1 MFTQLVDYR
10 ERFAEQHK
18 RTGEVFYLTVLGMYL
33 LVHFLYGSLWFWK
46 YPSLN
51 STVLLYDA
59 QQILAIIGLVKIIV
73 FNRFTDWREPA
84 LFMTTL
90 LVVLVGCRYAKQ
102 NYFMYYVIFLYGAKD
117 IDFKRIVKLFIGVV
131 GSALL
136 VTIIGALI
144 GIVPN
149 ATVTHGLGT
158 NLRFSMGMV
167 YTTDFAARV
176 FYLCMAYV
184 LLRRFRLLLPEKL
197 SLITITLWVYIV
209 TDARLDTLLLLLLIM
224 CVVFYDYVVK
234 IIKKIGNV
242 GLVILEALGIGSIFA
257 LSWLFNPQNKL
268 MALCDH
274 LLSGRLTEGHIAL
287 TNYHVVAFGQYI
299 IEQGNGGFH
308 PHIVHYFFIDSSY
321 IAALLKNGGVAFIL
335 LMILIVYATVHFNNQ
350 HAYPLVIA
358 VLLVVLSSIIDQHL
372 SALSFD
378 IIFLATLANIT
389 AFTPKHGEVS
399 MNWRINN

>member
-1 MFTQLVDYR
+1 MFTQLMDYR
-10 ERFAEQHK
+10 ERFAEQHE
-18 RTGEVFYLTVLGMYL
+18 RTGEVFYLTVLGIYL
-33 LVHFLYGSLWFWK
+33 FIHFLYGSLWFWK
-46 YPSLN
+46 YPSFN
-51 STVLLYDA
+51 SGAFLYDA
-59 QQILAIIGLVKIIV
+59 QQILAVIGLMKIV
-73 FNRFTDWREPA
+73 LFNRFTDWKEPA
-84 LFMTTL
+84 LFVTTL

-102 NYFMYYVIFLYGAKD
+102 NYFIYYIIFLYGAKG

-131 GSALL
+131 GSAL
-136 VTIIGALI
+136 VITIIGALI
-144 GIVPN
+144 GLVPN

-167 YTTDFAARV
+167 YTTDFAARI

-184 LLRRFRLLLPEKL
+184 LLRRFKLLLPEKL
-197 SLITITLWVYIV
+197 SLIAIMVWVYIV

-224 CVVFYDYVVK
+224 CAIFYGYVVK
-234 IIKKIGNV
+234 LINKIGNV
-242 GLVILEALGIGSIFA
+242 GLIVLEAFGIGSIFA
-257 LSWLFNPQNKL
+257 LSWFFNPQNKL
-268 MALCDH
+268 MAMCDY

-287 TNYHVVAFGQYI
+287 TKYHVVAFGQHI

-335 LMILIVYATVHFNNQ
+335 LMILIAYATIRFNNQ

-372 SALSFD
+372 SELSFD
-378 IIFLATLANIT
+378 VIFLATLANISF
-389 AFTPKHGEVS
+389 FTKHDALKA
-399 MNWRINN
+399 WRN